1 MVRVF
6 GVLNRKDAAMKA
18 LVGSWDNRP
27 HRVLAELTALRTR
40 VAELHAELAAARDE
54 NAALRRALELQHEVS
69 LDAEM
74 DDAEA
79 VLSAR

>member
-1 MVRVF
+1 
-6 GVLNRKDAAMKA
+6 MKA

-40 VAELHAELAAARDE
+40 VAELQSELAAVREE
-54 NAALRRALELQHEVS
+54 NAALRRALDLRREVS
-69 LDAEM
+69 LDAELE
-74 DDAEA
+74 DAEV